1 MKENGKLSIKVVK
14 YKQEFEI
21 DVQDT
26 GTGIE
31 EDILQNI
38 FNPFFTTKEGHKGN
52 GLGLY
57 IVYNETGKLDGK
69 IDVRSKVG
77 VGSVFMLT
85 LPLREHRSG
94 G

>member
-1 MKENGKLSIKVVK
+1 MFRIPG
-14 YKQEFEI
+14 
-21 DVQDT
+21 QD
-26 GTGIE
+26 
-31 EDILQNI
+31 I

-94 G
+94 EVDDGKKELEHTGGR